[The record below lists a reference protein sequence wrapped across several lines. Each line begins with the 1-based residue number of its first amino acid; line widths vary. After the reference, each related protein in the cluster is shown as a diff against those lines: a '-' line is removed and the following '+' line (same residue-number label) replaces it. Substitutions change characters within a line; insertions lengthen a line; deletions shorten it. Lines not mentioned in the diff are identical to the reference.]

1 MMGEWLVHPGG
12 WYARTIGGFS
22 LSADTLGAWSVVD
35 GDDVRA
41 CATESGDTEAERL
54 ANAKAAAESWVRDFA
69 RGLLREVGT
78 RDDGATLAAIRAA
91 LGCEP
96 GGEVEAV
103 RLVMDEHRRTIEA
116 FAIATDVLDRVTVE
130 LGCVAGD
137 DLVQAVQE
145 VKDEGA
151 SARALLEAARATVY
165 TGPPDPG
172 DVLDPDDFGKGEAG
186 VLRLA
191 ALLCEAPEGAA
202 VSYMPEW
209 GNSPVVLR
217 KDGGCWDD
225 SEGRLIFMWIAR
237 RAPLTVVAWPS

>member
-1 MMGEWLVHPGG
+1 M
-12 WYARTIGGFS
+12 
-22 LSADTLGAWSVVD
+22 
-35 GDDVRA
+35 
-41 CATESGDTEAERL
+41 
-54 ANAKAAAESWVRDFA
+54 RDFRDCEAKLMAARSELGKA
-69 RGLLREVGT
+69 RGE
-78 RDDGATLAAIRAA
+78 RDEFGAILAAIRVA

-103 RLVMDEHRRTIEA
+103 QAAVNGCDEWERLNNQLSRELAAERR
-116 FAIATDVLDRVTVE
+116 R
-130 LGCVAGD
+130 LGVVAP
-137 DLVQAVQE
+137 
-145 VKDEGA
+145 
-151 SARALLEAARATVY
+151 R
-165 TGPPDPG
+165 PG
-172 DVLDPDDFGKGEAG
+172 DVLDPADFGKGEAG

-191 ALLCEAPEGAA
+191 ALLSEAPDGAA